1 MKTFILSMTM
11 FSLINITD
19 IHRGID
25 NRSNEIIE
33 LSPNQNVQLIK
44 KINYEEISWDHLLS
58 EYEREF
64 YMEEV
69 ARYVEDP
76 KYMGRPLPDPAVN
89 KDLNGKAVKIPGYP
103 VAVDIEEGVLNK
115 AKTFL
120 FVPTAGACIHIP
132 PPPPNQT
139 IYVEMDKSIK
149 IDPYQPIY
157 LEGIMYVEEG
167 DNGIGA
173 YFYKI
178 DGDRVYKYE

>member
-11 FSLINITD
+11 FSLINISD
-19 IHRGID
+19 IHMGVENI
-25 NRSNEIIE
+25 SNDISN
-33 LSPNQNVQLIK
+33 LSSDKSIQLIK
-44 KINYEEISWDHLLS
+44 IINYEEISWDHMLS
-58 EYEREF
+58 EGEREF
-64 YMEEV
+64 YLEEV

-76 KYMGRPLPDPAVN
+76 KYMGRPLPAPAVN
-89 KDLNGKAVKIPGYP
+89 MDLNGKAVKIPGYP
-103 VAVDIEEGVLNK
+103 VAVDVEEGVLNK

-139 IYVEMDKSIK
+139 IYVEMEKSIK
-149 IDPYQPIY
+149 IDPYEPIY

-178 DGDRVYKYE
+178 IGDRVTKYE

>member
-1 MKTFILSMTM
+1 MKTFILSMTI

-19 IHRGID
+19 IHRGAD
-25 NRSNEIIE
+25 NISKTFTNP
-33 LSPNQNVQLIK
+33 SPNKNVQQIK
-44 KINYEEISWDHLLS
+44 NINYEEISWDHMLS

-64 YMEEV
+64 YLEEV

-76 KYMGRPLPDPAVN
+76 KYMGRPLPEAAAN
-89 KDLNGKAVKIPGYP
+89 MNLNGKAVKIPGYP
-103 VAVDIEEGVLNK
+103 VAVDVEEGVLNR

-132 PPPPNQT
+132 PPPANQT

-157 LEGIMYVEEG
+157 LEGIMYVEKG

-178 DGDRVYKYE
+178 IGDRVTKYE